1 VSIFPTDIP
10 LDSTGTN
17 ADRWH
22 FQLSEPFNGHHAGAL
37 LDNGRTVEP
46 VMARTLRRIAG
57 GMGSMLVGAIRV
69 EGGDVLE
76 LGDCSTLRHLA
87 PGAAPEP
94 ALVPVTAPPKLDPEA
109 AAWAALEAEVA
120 AEEAAKGFPP
130 AAVPASVPAAPT
142 AGAAAHSTPDTEPA
156 TPSAK
161 LKSKHGK

>member
-1 VSIFPTDIP
+1 MSIFPTDIP
-10 LDSTGTN
+10 LDTTGLN

-22 FQLSEPFNGHHAGAL
+22 FQLSEPFNGHHIGAL

-87 PGAAPEP
+87 PGAVTAP
-94 ALVPVTAPPKLDPEA
+94 VAPPKLDPEA
-109 AAWAALEAEVA
+109 VAWAALEAEIA
-120 AEEAAKGFPP
+120 AEEAAKSSPP
-130 AAVPASVPAAPT
+130 AAVPASVPAAPD
-142 AGAAAHSTPDTEPA
+142 AGAAAHSTPDTEPS

-161 LKSKHGK
+161 LKSKHSK